1 MLITGNFIL
10 FLGTSILLI
19 LAPGPDIIFTITQG
33 ITNGKRAGV
42 WTAVGLGLGNT
53 VHTLAAAF
61 GISVLLKT
69 SQVAFLVFKI
79 LGACYLFYLAFK
91 AIQHRHDIFR
101 TANQGGT
108 NSGALHL
115 FAKGFIMNVLNPKV
129 ALFFLAFLPQFV
141 DNASGSAPL
150 QIILYGIIFIV
161 LVIIIFGLLGYFSG
175 SVGQKLLKNKKFSSR
190 MSVISALVF
199 IGLGLK
205 LAFAQSR

>member
-1 MLITGNFIL
+1 MFTISNFIL
-10 FLGTSILLI
+10 FLGASVLLI
-19 LAPGPDIIFTITQG
+19 LAPGPDIIFTITRG

-42 WTAVGLGLGNT
+42 WTAVGLGMGNS

-61 GISVLLKT
+61 GITVLLKT
-69 SQVAFLVFKI
+69 SQIAFLIFKI

-101 TANQGGT
+101 IETSG
-108 NSGALHL
+108 NSNHGALHL

-141 DNASGSAPL
+141 NNTAGNVPL
-150 QIILYGIIFIV
+150 QIIVYGMVFI
-161 LVIIIFGLLGYFSG
+161 LMVIIIFGMFGYFAG
-175 SVGQKLLKNKKFSSR
+175 SVGQKLLKNEKFSSR
-190 MSVISALVF
+190 MSVVSALVF
-199 IGLGLK
+199 VGLGLK

>member
-1 MLITGNFIL
+1 MFITGNFFL
-10 FLGTSILLI
+10 FIGSSILLI

-42 WTAVGLGLGNT
+42 WTAVGLGLGNI

-61 GISVLLKT
+61 GITVLLKT
-69 SQVAFLVFKI
+69 SQTAFLIFKI

-91 AIQHRHDIFR
+91 AIKHRHDIFGMEKSG
-101 TANQGGT
+101 NS

-141 DNASGSAPL
+141 NNAAGSVPL
-150 QIILYGIIFIV
+150 QIVLYGIIFIV
-161 LVIIIFGLLGYFSG
+161 LVIIIFGLFGYFSG
-175 SVGQKLLKNKKFSSR
+175 SVGQKLLKNEKFSSR
-190 MSVISALVF
+190 MSVMSALVF